1 MSPIV
6 IIENS
11 RRCTAR
17 QTKAI
22 AYCSQ
27 ADKSRAPIQQPSAT
41 PAMAEARSLDRT
53 EKCIYHAA
61 RSSERKY
68 AQNVQP
74 STISILVLR
83 VLFFFKQKT
92 AYEIGLGIPA
102 EPLFRS

>member
-1 MSPIV
+1 MTLCDHHGVGPNE

-11 RRCTAR
+11 RRSTAR

-27 ADKSRAPIQQPSAT
+27 AAKSRAPLEQPAAT

-68 AQNVQP
+68 AENVQP

-83 VLFFFKQKT
+83 VLMLDM
-92 AYEIGLGIPA
+92 AN
-102 EPLFRS
+102 SSS

>member
-1 MSPIV
+1 MSLCLHLDLSPIV

-27 ADKSRAPIQQPSAT
+27 AAKSRAPLQQPAAT
-41 PAMAEARSLDRT
+41 PAMAEARSLERT

-68 AQNVQP
+68 AENVQP

-83 VLFFFKQKT
+83 VLMLDM
-92 AYEIGLGIPA
+92 AN
-102 EPLFRS
+102 SSS

>member
-1 MSPIV
+1 QYILTVTHHHRHSHICPYTPLFRSV

-27 ADKSRAPIQQPSAT
+27 AAKSRAPLEQPAAT

-68 AQNVQP
+68 AENVQP

-83 VLFFFKQKT
+83 VL
-92 AYEIGLGIPA
+92 ILD
-102 EPLFRS
+102 